1 MSRIGKQ
8 FAYGAFYIVVL
19 ALIAA
24 GFYFAFL
31 KPAPSCFDSIQNQ
44 KEEGIDCGGPC
55 SRACIPASIKNIEIV
70 DRILSFEPAPSSIS
84 FLARVSNPNLDYATR
99 NFSYQ
104 LSLRNASGAVVKS
117 IPGSSFIYAGEVKYI
132 FMPNISVS
140 RSSFDKVDL
149 EINGASWLAANEFVG
164 PPQLAVSRVQTNVSN
179 SKVVAEGQATN
190 NDIVSFPRVTILA
203 IFKGKL
209 GQTAGVSQTELD
221 NLSPN
226 ESRQFSVSYPAVTD
240 FDISATQVYAYAAR
254 E

>member
-1 MSRIGKQ
+1 MTRGVKQ
-8 FAYGAFYIVVL
+8 IAYGTFYL
-19 ALIAA
+19 AIFVAIIA
-24 GFYFAFL
+24 GFYFVFL
-31 KPAPSCFDSIQNQ
+31 KPAPSCFDNIQNQ

-55 SRACIPASIKNIEIV
+55 SGACIPASIKSIEIV
-70 DRILSFEPAPSSIS
+70 DRILFFEPAPSSIS
-84 FLARVSNPNLDYATR
+84 FLARVSNPNLAYATK

-104 LSLRNASGAVVKS
+104 LSLRNASGTIVKS
-117 IPGSSFIYAGEVKYI
+117 IPGNSFIYAGEVKYI
-132 FMPNISVS
+132 FMPNVGVS
-140 RSSFDKVDL
+140 RSLFDKADL
-149 EINGASWLAANEFVG
+149 EINGVSWLPANEFVG

-179 SKVVAEGQATN
+179 SRVIAEGQATN
-190 NDIVSFPRVTILA
+190 NDIVSFPRVTVLA